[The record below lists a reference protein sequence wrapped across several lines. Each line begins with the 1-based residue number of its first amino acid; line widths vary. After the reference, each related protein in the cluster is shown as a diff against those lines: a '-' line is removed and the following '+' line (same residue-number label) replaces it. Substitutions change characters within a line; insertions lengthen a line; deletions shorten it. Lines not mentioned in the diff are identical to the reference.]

1 MAPTSKGKT
10 PDTLV
15 DIKDPS
21 KNNEKGEKNISYVL
35 RVFKMTCYQN
45 VFNSRRQV
53 EG

>member
-21 KNNEKGEKNISYVL
+21 KNNEKGDKKIYLICCEY
-35 RVFKMTCYQN
+35 
-45 VFNSRRQV
+45 
-53 EG
+53 

>member
-21 KNNEKGEKNISYVL
+21 KNNEKGEKKLSYML
-35 RVFKMTCYQN
+35 QVFK
-45 VFNSRRQV
+45 
-53 EG
+53 